1 MKKISII
8 LSIVFALSIMQ
19 MFSVSSYAANK
30 EPIKYNITFETLAK
44 SEEAKEFNKKKN
56 KKVFLDFLNKQAE
69 WTITATGDDT
79 YDYLTLE
86 DLDFTDNTKVKG
98 LKHHGLY
105 TDRRAYADFD
115 HVMSCLEDKGCSW
128 VVVIKKD
135 DTRYTFGIYQTDT
148 PHEDD
153 VLVYGDWYTHNCY
166 VTKVEQ
172 KSYTDW
178 YNSTSIISANLKRM
192 LKEAGEEG
200 TNIKFIYA
208 DIGDRWGGS
217 YGIVFV
223 NRTAKYIYSYGMA
236 FPTTS
241 ANFRE
246 DTPQA
251 VINLFNELSS
261 ELSSNSI
268 LSSDGIDDTEKTDRL
283 YSYRVIMAMYELC
296 DYYKK

>member
-1 MKKISII
+1 MKKISLI
-8 LSIVFALSIMQ
+8 LTVIFAFSIVQ
-19 MFSVSSYAANK
+19 MFSVATYASNK
-30 EPIKYNITFETLAK
+30 KPINYNITFETLAK

-69 WTITATGDDT
+69 WTINATGDDT
-79 YDYLTLE
+79 FDYLTYE
-86 DLDFTDNTKVKG
+86 DLDFTNNAKIKG
-98 LKHHGLY
+98 IKHHGLY
-105 TDRRAYADFD
+105 TDRSAYADFD
-115 HVMSCLEDKGCSW
+115 HVMSCLENEGYAWS
-128 VVVIKKD
+128 VVIKKN

-148 PHEDD
+148 PDKDD
-153 VLVYGDWYTHNCY
+153 VSVGGNWYAHSCY

-172 KSYTDW
+172 NDFTDW
-178 YNSTSIISANLKRM
+178 YTSTNIISANLKRL
-192 LKEAGEEG
+192 LKEYGEEG

-208 DIGDRWGGS
+208 DIGSRWGHS

-223 NRTAKYIYSYGMA
+223 DKTAKYIYSYGMS

-241 ANFRE
+241 ENFRE

-251 VINLFNELSS
+251 VINLFNELSN
-261 ELSSNSI
+261 ELCNNNKAH
-268 LSSDGIDDTEKTDRL
+268 TEKTDRL